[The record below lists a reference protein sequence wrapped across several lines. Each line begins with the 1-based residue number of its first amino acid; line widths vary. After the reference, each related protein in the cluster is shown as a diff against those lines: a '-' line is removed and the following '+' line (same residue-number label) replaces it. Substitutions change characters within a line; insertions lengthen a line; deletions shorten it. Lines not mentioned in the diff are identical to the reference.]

1 MSFKESDFTSLASR
15 DIAAQLTQDVQQYA
29 NDPSC
34 EVAWACKA
42 AERASIH
49 MNLLLGCNTVELS
62 LNKQHAAIY
71 ECFREMF
78 PEMNVENVAEA
89 DLKGENKM
97 KWFTFCERFKDSVEE
112 YNLGTILRMRA
123 DGAYSE
129 ENTII
134 VPKVQYFLYHL
145 NLNNLIPLQ
154 TIHCRHSRSSSPSER
169 RLEWAVSEMRVY
181 FQIIFLAIEAARN
194 KEGVNERAKE
204 HYKREHE
211 RINREGGNIC

>member
-134 VPKVQYFLYHL
+134 VPK
-145 NLNNLIPLQ
+145 
-154 TIHCRHSRSSSPSER
+154 
-169 RLEWAVSEMRVY
+169 
-181 FQIIFLAIEAARN
+181 IIFLAIEAARN